1 MQSPSINSHPAYGG
15 TSLVSRILSVIVHPL
30 VLLTILT
37 MAGCAQ
43 NLSPGTAQ
51 EILVKFNPGVMQAQ
65 VNALESEVGLQ
76 QIKIIPELDVRVYK
90 ITSSKSVKE
99 AIAICEKKSF
109 VKYAE
114 PNYKYETLKN

>member
-1 MQSPSINSHPAYGG
+1 MQSPSVKFHLAIGV
-15 TSLVSRILSVIVHPL
+15 TSLVSHILSVIIQPL

-37 MAGCAQ
+37 IAGCAK

-65 VNALESEVGLQ
+65 VNALESEVGLR
-76 QIKIIPELDVRVYK
+76 QIKIIPELEVRVYK

-99 AIAICEKKSF
+99 AIAICEKKPF

-114 PNYKYETLKN
+114 PNYQYKALKN